1 MRLTPNLNA
10 ARAFEAA
17 ARHESFARAA
27 GELGV
32 TQAAV
37 SRHVRNLEEELG
49 FALFERGHRSI
60 SLTPEGRG
68 YADRLAEG
76 FAIISNA
83 GNSSA
88 SGRPKRVVLD
98 IDSDLAV
105 SWLLPRLSN
114 AVLSEM
120 QVELDLR
127 SRLDW
132 PRHLPSDSDLAIVW
146 GGYESPGFQSR
157 PYLKST
163 AFVIS
168 APMLEGG
175 VAPPEDPTLFGNYCL
190 IHERT
195 DGWWRK
201 IMAKAGVHPAS
212 SRNIYFHRTYLI
224 ADAAARGL
232 GLAVACF
239 SCWSRQAN
247 DQRRASD
254 ACATGSWPRP
264 RLTRPGRRPLRR
276 NGTPWNPNDSKAC
289 LPLPNHPNFESIG
302 LIRLGGDLGK
312 K

>member
-1 MRLTPNLNA
+1 MRPTPNLNA

-60 SLTPEGRG
+60 SLTPEGRT

-83 GNSSA
+83 GDRGA
-88 SGRPKRVVLD
+88 FGQPRRVVLD
-98 IDSDLAV
+98 ADSDLAA

-114 AVLSEM
+114 AMLSEM
-120 QVELDLR
+120 EVELDLR

-146 GGYESPGFQSR
+146 GGYESAGFQSR
-157 PYLKST
+157 PFLKST

-175 VAPPEDPTLFGNYCL
+175 VAPPQDPTLFGNYCL

-201 IMAKAGVHPAS
+201 IMAKAGVETTS

-232 GLAVACF
+232 GLAVGE
-239 SCWSRQAN
+239 
-247 DQRRASD
+247 DVI
-254 ACATGSWPRP
+254 CAERLKEGS
-264 RLTRPGRRPLRR
+264 
-276 NGTPWNPNDSKAC
+276 
-289 LPLPNHPNFESIG
+289 
-302 LIRLGGDLGK
+302 LIRLPGPSLPGSRMFFLLEPAGRRLTPSVRRLRDWLMAEASLHEAWQNALAAQWK
-312 K
+312 IPESKSS